1 MGSAAV
7 RGLDRSAFW
16 EELIGII
23 GPQAGA
29 YWQYLDD
36 SLASEAAPNH
46 LFHVLG
52 VYPWTR
58 LIATGRP
65 EPLHVLDS
73 CRITPALVLGET
85 GEGTFEV
92 ECTELAYDPEQRRL
106 SLTEPVRR
114 FVDAPT
120 FPLCSEHV
128 AVHWGGVCDELT
140 AAEAHGLEQDTAAQ
154 LDRLAP
160 RLSMS

>member
-7 RGLDRSAFW
+7 RELDRAVFW
-16 EELIGII
+16 KELIGII

-36 SLASEAAPNH
+36 SLAREAAPSH

-58 LIATGRP
+58 LRATGRP

-85 GEGTFEV
+85 GQGTLEV
-92 ECTELAYDPEQRRL
+92 ECTELAYDPEPRRL
-106 SLTEPVRR
+106 SLAGPVRR
-114 FVDAPT
+114 TVDAPA
-120 FPLCSEHV
+120 FLLRSEHV
-128 AVHWGGVCDELT
+128 AMHWGGVCDELT